1 MVVFAAMVIG
11 FLDKVQG
18 FLICFFSSLPVF
30 FAGFV
35 VVIGASR
42 QLKVFAKGFNIDGF
56 SIGLDGFFYDFTEI
70 SRSIGL
76 LVASPPS

>member
-35 VVIGASR
+35 VVVSASW
-42 QLKVFAKGFNIDGF
+42 QLKIFAKGFNIDDC
-56 SIGLDGFFYDFTEI
+56 SIGLDGFFYDLTKI
-70 SRSIGL
+70 SRPISL